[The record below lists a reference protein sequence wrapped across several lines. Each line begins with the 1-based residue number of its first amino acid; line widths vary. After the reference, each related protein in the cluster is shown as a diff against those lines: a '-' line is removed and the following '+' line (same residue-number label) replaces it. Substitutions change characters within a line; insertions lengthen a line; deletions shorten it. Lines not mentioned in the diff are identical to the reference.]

1 MAMVRSRRMKITAD
15 GEISQT
21 AAVVSGETRA
31 ETDGTREPEIVETTE
46 GTRERAAVGIMEREI
61 MGHGGTKTVETAETK
76 RQEIVEMTAAAREP
90 EPAVVHRV
98 CAEARKV
105 HAEVRKVQEQVHKV
119 QEQVHLVE
127 DKTIIITAAA
137 SGYLRGLKRH
147 RAVLTGSNRSRRI
160 PGRGIKKR
168 QKKGHTKSPVKRK

>member
-1 MAMVRSRRMKITAD
+1 
-15 GEISQT
+15 
-21 AAVVSGETRA
+21 
-31 ETDGTREPEIVETTE
+31 
-46 GTRERAAVGIMEREI
+46 
-61 MGHGGTKTVETAETK
+61 
-76 RQEIVEMTAAAREP
+76 MTAAAREMAREP

-105 HAEVRKVQEQVHKV
+105 HAEVRKVREQVHKVQEQVHKV

-127 DKTIIITAAA
+127 DKTIIIAAAA

>member
-1 MAMVRSRRMKITAD
+1 MKITAD

-105 HAEVRKVQEQVHKV
+105 HAEVHKV

>member
-1 MAMVRSRRMKITAD
+1 MKITAD

-61 MGHGGTKTVETAETK
+61 MGHGETKTVETAETK

>member
-168 QKKGHTKSPVKRK
+168 QKKGHTKVKRK

>member
-1 MAMVRSRRMKITAD
+1 MKITAD

-119 QEQVHLVE
+119 QEQVHKVQEQVHLVE

>member
-1 MAMVRSRRMKITAD
+1 MKITAD

-105 HAEVRKVQEQVHKV
+105 HAEVRKVQEQVH
-119 QEQVHLVE
+119 LVE